1 MREHR
6 DFCILSEQLLQIV
19 LKLVR
24 LPLGERQIIV
34 VSHVFTLPKLLKHLP
49 LLLDAQPLGH
59 RISQQGRLSAR
70 EERLIALIHVPR
82 LLRFLPK
89 PHRLLSS
96 KHLRQTLCLF
106 KTIYSPL
113 PREKGYG

>member
-24 LPLGERQIIV
+24 LLLGERQVIV
-34 VSHVFTLPKLLKHLP
+34 VSHVFTVPKLLKHLP

-59 RISQQGRLSAR
+59 RISQQGRLGAR
-70 EERLIALIHVPR
+70 DERLIALIHIPR
-82 LLRFLPK
+82 LPPFLP
-89 PHRLLSS
+89 
-96 KHLRQTLCLF
+96 
-106 KTIYSPL
+106 
-113 PREKGYG
+113 

>member
-24 LPLGERQIIV
+24 LPLGERQVIV
-34 VSHVFTLPKLLKHLP
+34 VSHVFTLPKLLKSLP

-59 RISQQGRLSAR
+59 RISQQGRLGSFSFY
-70 EERLIALIHVPR
+70 LTTC
-82 LLRFLPK
+82 
-89 PHRLLSS
+89 LS
-96 KHLRQTLCLF
+96 LQFRGIRT
-106 KTIYSPL
+106 
-113 PREKGYG
+113 